1 MDINHKLF
9 GQVFSPGFLCMSNI
23 KQKQIAGPE
32 HMSEFVDSVKET
44 FVNFAV
50 KRKINVKGMLSL

>member
-1 MDINHKLF
+1 MNHKLF
-9 GQVFSPGFLCMSNI
+9 GHVFSPGFLCMSNI

-32 HMSEFVDSVKET
+32 HMSEIVDSVKET